1 VVRPKSDSKEL
12 FIAATSTLLRRK
24 GYHGTSLKDIA
35 TEAGAPIGS
44 LYFLFPD
51 GKDQLVLAA
60 LHASG
65 HGVAQVL
72 GNVLAG
78 AETAEAV
85 VRSYLSLIEAV
96 LVGSG
101 YIDGCPIATVAL
113 EVAPLHPELSAAIAA
128 IFDSWLAVL
137 ERHLRRAGLTKSKA
151 RTLAT
156 LSLTAVEGALVVA
169 RAQQRPDAF
178 TFTTKAVTE
187 FARSL
192 SE

>member
-1 VVRPKSDSKEL
+1 VARPKSDSKDL

-44 LYFLFPD
+44 LYFLFPA

-65 HGVAQVL
+65 HGVEQVL
-72 GNVLAG
+72 DSVLAG
-78 AETAEAV
+78 EGTAEAV
-85 VRSYLSLIEAV
+85 VRRYLSLIEAV

-113 EVAPLHPELSAAIAA
+113 EVAPLHAELSAAIAA
-128 IFDSWLAVL
+128 IFESWLAVL
-137 ERHLRRAGLTKSKA
+137 ERHLRRVGLTKSKA
-151 RTLAT
+151 RNLAT
-156 LSLTAVEGALVVA
+156 LSLTAVEGALVVT
-169 RAQQRPDAF
+169 RAQQRPD
-178 TFTTKAVTE
+178 TFAVVIKAMTE